1 MLPGY
6 CPLSCITAECS
17 FEHLLQR
24 VLLTVLCT
32 AATVITLCFLVSLLP
47 VQIPTP
53 GELARIVYVP
63 LADVKPEP
71 LERRMFL
78 LSVLMLPGALF
89 CWDRF
94 WRRILERWTAE
105 RVHRLVVWTVAG
117 SICALIM
124 HLWGACDEWAYFV
137 RGKSAGAVWLAAVSL
152 TAGGICL
159 QVVRRNRRALG
170 LVDATLSVV
179 VALLLALIFLY
190 GLSDLSTVDD
200 SYVFTNH
207 FNVIFHSVVQV
218 FQGKELLADFIHQYG
233 LYPHFLEPLLKVTGL
248 GVFTFSTVMGGMTL
262 LSFYFLLRT
271 LLAATALRTVALL
284 GFLAAVTFCY
294 VFKAMAA
301 YDPYFQYFPLR
312 SFFPAL
318 AAWLMTGYVTSRTT
332 QRFAAL
338 YVVAGCAVLW
348 NPESGIVVLVA
359 VLLTTL
365 YDAYPRVGLRG
376 SLIAAGTG
384 TGIAAAVIALFS
396 GYLFVRY
403 GFFPDYAELIRFIRL
418 FYVTGYFMLPMPV
431 FHPWNLVAL
440 IYIAGLGWGI
450 GALADGRVTHRTT
463 IVTFLSLLG
472 IGLFTYYQG
481 RSHNEVFPLCIYP
494 AFMVTA
500 IFIDRLLERGSENR
514 IALRV
519 GLCGIVLLSFIAGG
533 LYKGGLSL
541 IYGPFGVATRY
552 NTYRRT
558 EPSELMKRVEFVR
571 RNTGKGEQVLIL
583 STHSGIYH
591 LASQTTN
598 PVRIPSIL
606 EVVLTEDYRRILQ
619 HLEDAS
625 CRKLFVD
632 GWLLSEDEPVKEL
645 RTLLGGR
652 YVPVSMT
659 PDLRLIM
666 YSRVR

>member
-1 MLPGY
+1 MN
-6 CPLSCITAECS
+6 CITAERGL
-17 FEHLLQR
+17 ERLLQR
-24 VLLTVLCT
+24 ILLTVLCT
-32 AATVITLCFLVSLLP
+32 AATVTTLCFLVSFLP
-47 VQIPTP
+47 VQIPSP

-78 LSVLMLPGALF
+78 LSVLMLPGVLF
-89 CWDRF
+89 CWDRL
-94 WRRILERWTAE
+94 WKMILGRWTSE
-105 RVHRLVVWTVAG
+105 RVYRLVVWTVVG
-117 SICALIM
+117 SFCAIIL
-124 HLWGACDEWAYFV
+124 HLWGARDEWGYFV
-137 RGKSAGAVWLAAVSL
+137 RGKSAGAVWFAVVSL

-159 QVVRRNRRALG
+159 PLVRRDRRALG
-170 LVDATLSVV
+170 FVNAALYAA
-179 VALLLALIFLY
+179 VAFLLTLIFLY

-200 SYVFTNH
+200 SFVFTNH
-207 FNVIFHSVVQV
+207 FNVIFHAVVQV

-271 LLAATALRTVALL
+271 LLAAATLRTVALL
-284 GFLAAVTFCY
+284 GFIATVSFCY
-294 VFKAMAA
+294 VFKAMTA

-312 SFFPAL
+312 SFFPTL
-318 AAWLMTGYVTSRTT
+318 AAWLVTGYVTNRSMP
-332 QRFAAL
+332 RFVAL

-348 NPESGIVVLVA
+348 NPESGIVALTA

-365 YDAYPRVGLRG
+365 YDAYPRTGLRG
-376 SLIAAGTG
+376 SLISAGAG
-384 TGIAAAVIALFS
+384 AGIAATVIALFS
-396 GYLFVRY
+396 GYMLLRY
-403 GFFPDYAELIRFIRL
+403 GYLPDYAELIRFIRL

-440 IYIAGLGWGI
+440 IYIAGLAWGI
-450 GALADGRVTHRTT
+450 AALADGKVTRRATV
-463 IVTFLSLLG
+463 VTFLSLLG

-494 AFMVTA
+494 AFMLMA
-500 IFIDRLLERGSENR
+500 IFIDRLLERGRDNR
-514 IALRV
+514 IALGT
-519 GLCGIVLLSFIAGG
+519 GLCGVVLLIFIAGG

-541 IYGPFGVATRY
+541 IYGPFGIATRY
-552 NTYRRT
+552 ETYRRT

-571 RNTGKGEQVLIL
+571 KNTGKGEEVLIL

-591 LASQTTN
+591 LESQTTN

-606 EVVLTEDYRRILQ
+606 EIVLTEDYRRILQ
-619 HLEDAS
+619 YLEDAS

-652 YVPVSMT
+652 YAPVSMT
-659 PDLRLIM
+659 PDLKLIM